1 MLKHGLKKWPM
12 QKLKTFSKN
21 RDKQTDAYLE
31 QLGWPRIAL
40 IKYDGRQSTVHVQ
53 SNGEVTYYSSS
64 GLPFKMLDDGI
75 FGEPFMAN
83 AVYFAELNGE
93 GSESK
98 LGDRVDAG
106 IQTTMITNT
115 KKGIYNL
122 HKPSWKI
129 FDCVD
134 EDDFAVGL
142 SKTPFIERFDTLK
155 SFVPAQYLPEHME
168 CENYEHHLLFKK
180 RTVKQG
186 YEGVVSV
193 EFTQKWVGK
202 GTRNH
207 NAFKDKD
214 RPTAD
219 LLCIEELNGDGKYDG
234 YVGSLRCVDASGNE
248 VCCVGSGMADHQRSL
263 HGSYVGKIIEVK
275 YEQIMDSKLIQP
287 IFVRVRDDKT
297 KAEEL

>member
-1 MLKHGLKKWPM
+1 M

-21 RDKQTDAYLE
+21 RDKKTDAYLS
-31 QLGWPRIAL
+31 QLGFPRL
-40 IKYDGRQSTVHVQ
+40 DLVKYDGRQSTIHVAE
-53 SNGEVTYYSSS
+53 NGKVMYYSSS
-64 GLPFKMLDDGI
+64 GLPFELLDDGI
-75 FGEPFMAN
+75 FGEPFMMAGI
-83 AVYFAELNGE
+83 YFAELNGE

-115 KKGIYNL
+115 KKGIYNK
-122 HKPSWKI
+122 HKPSWRI
-129 FDCVD
+129 FDCISE
-134 EDDFAVGL
+134 EDWEAGI
-142 SKTPFIERFDTLK
+142 SSAPFVQRFDSLK
-155 SFVPAQYLPEHME
+155 QFVPSQYLAEHME
-168 CENYEHHLLFKK
+168 VLNYEHHLLFKK

-186 YEGVVSV
+186 YEGVVSI

-219 LLCIEELNGDGKYDG
+219 LLCVEELNGEGKYDG
-234 YVGSLRCVDASGNE
+234 YVGSLRCVDADGNE
-248 VCCVGSGMADHQRSL
+248 VCCVGSGLTDHQRSL
-263 HGSYVGKIIEVK
+263 HGSYVGKIVEIK
-275 YEQIMDSKLIQP
+275 YEQIMDAKLIQP
-287 IFVRVRDDKT
+287 IFVTVRDDKT